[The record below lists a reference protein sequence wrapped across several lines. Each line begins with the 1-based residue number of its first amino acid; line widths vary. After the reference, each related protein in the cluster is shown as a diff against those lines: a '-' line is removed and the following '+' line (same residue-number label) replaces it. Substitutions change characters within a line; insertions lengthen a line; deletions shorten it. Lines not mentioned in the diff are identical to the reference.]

1 MLHCDDKIS
10 NLLPTDTICVGAMT
24 NNELLAQLGEQS
36 AEISLQCSETGGF
49 LGQLNHQIEAEAQRL
64 THLKSSM
71 DSLAANHSASSAA
84 SHELLTTAGY
94 AQQILTRSSDA
105 ATASLDRL
113 SGLVAGVVGLEEQL
127 RSFLEIIA
135 AVGGISHSLQRI
147 TDQTQIIGLNARIEA
162 ARGGEATRGFAV
174 VADEIRGLAAQ
185 AANFSAT
192 VEDKLSQLE
201 CAARGLIGGV
211 EANIAIGRDTGGTID
226 GLRGSLAEMA
236 ALVLQ
241 FKDRS
246 QAIAAC
252 TANAGVNVTRLAE
265 GLGDFQELAAVSAAS
280 AGQARERLDDLE
292 SRSNDMLNQVA
303 HGGVITRNTPFIA
316 LALDG
321 AREVTALIHKAL
333 DSGQLTSASLFDTA
347 YRPIAGTDP
356 VQYDN
361 GFVAFADSRVRPFLD
376 RRTAEHSAIVGCCLV
391 DRNGFLPT
399 HISERSRPQQK
410 DARRWNLEFSRNRQ
424 IFMDSQTRRALDSD
438 GEYFVYAYRQD
449 LGDGRFRTLRS
460 VLVPL
465 VFGGRRWGLFE
476 VGYLI

>member
-1 MLHCDDKIS
+1 MLHCDDKIPD
-10 NLLPTDTICVGAMT
+10 LLPNDTNEVGALAK
-24 NNELLAQLGEQS
+24 NDLLAQLGEKS
-36 AEISLQCSETGGF
+36 AEISVQCCETGGF
-49 LGQLNHQIEAEAQRL
+49 LSQLNHQIEAEAQRL

-71 DSLAANHSASSAA
+71 DSLAANHSESSAA
-84 SHELLTTAGY
+84 SHELLSTAGY
-94 AQQILTRSSDA
+94 AQQILNRSSDA
-105 ATASLDRL
+105 AADSLDRL
-113 SGLVAGVVGLEEQL
+113 SALVAGVVGLEGQL
-127 RSFLEIIA
+127 RSFLDIIA
-135 AVGGISHSLQRI
+135 AVGGISHSLKRI

-185 AANFSAT
+185 AADFSTT
-192 VEDKLSQLE
+192 VEDKLDQLAS
-201 CAARGLIGGV
+201 AARGLIGGV

-236 ALVLQ
+236 ALVVQ

-252 TANAGVNVTRLAE
+252 TANAGVDVIRLAE
-265 GLGDFQELAAVSAAS
+265 GVGDFQELAAISAAS
-280 AGQARERLDDLE
+280 AGQARDRLDDLE

-303 HGGVITRNTPFIA
+303 HGGVITRNTPFIT
-316 LALDG
+316 LALEG
-321 AREVTALIHKAL
+321 AREVTALIQKAL
-333 DSGQLTSASLFDTA
+333 DAGQLSFSGLFDTD

-361 GFVAFADSRVRPFLD
+361 GFVAFADSRVRPILD
-376 RRTAEHSAIVGCCLV
+376 RRTTEHPAIVGCCLV

-399 HISERSRPQQK
+399 HISERSRPQRK

-424 IFMDSQTRRALDSD
+424 IFMDNQTRRALDSD

-465 VFGGRRWGLFE
+465 EFSGRRWGLFE